1 VKAIALRGFS
11 RLAADGVTGVSHVVE
26 AMQDAILER
35 LPLPARIAP
44 RAVGGIAGLVH
55 RSVRGIARG
64 VGGGIDRL
72 VAHAA
77 PTHWHGDGS
86 ASERQLRAIA
96 NGVLGDHLAA
106 SGNPL
111 ALPMRLWIDGVA
123 VDACDDALAAR
134 LAGASPRLLLLV
146 HGLCMAP
153 SQWRRGEHDHGA
165 MLADAHG
172 WTPVYLEY
180 NSGLRV
186 ARNGRELAAVL
197 QRLAD
202 AWPVPLED
210 IGIVGHSMGGLL
222 ARSAIHQARRAGLDW
237 PRRLR
242 DLVFLGT
249 PHFGAPLER
258 IGHGV
263 DKLLLATPWSAPL
276 AMLGRTR
283 SAGITD
289 LRHGALL
296 DSHGSEGGD
305 PAQDPVPLPRGV
317 RCRTIAASL
326 HEPGGA
332 RARRWIGDGLVP
344 LDSALGRHP
353 DRTLALRFPRDSQRV
368 VEDAGH
374 FDLLGDPRVS
384 ESLLEWL
391 EPAPRASRR
400 ARG

>member
-1 VKAIALRGFS
+1 LTRLTLIA
-11 RLAADGVTGVSHVVE
+11 
-26 AMQDAILER
+26 
-35 LPLPARIAP
+35 
-44 RAVGGIAGLVH
+44 
-55 RSVRGIARG
+55 
-64 VGGGIDRL
+64 
-72 VAHAA
+72 
-77 PTHWHGDGS
+77 
-86 ASERQLRAIA
+86 
-96 NGVLGDHLAA
+96 
-106 SGNPL
+106 
-111 ALPMRLWIDGVA
+111 
-123 VDACDDALAAR
+123 
-134 LAGASPRLLLLV
+134 
-146 HGLCMAP
+146 
-153 SQWRRGEHDHGA
+153 
-165 MLADAHG
+165 
-172 WTPVYLEY
+172 
-180 NSGLRV
+180 
-186 ARNGRELAAVL
+186 
-197 QRLAD
+197 
-202 AWPVPLED
+202 
-210 IGIVGHSMGGLL
+210 HSMGGLV
-222 ARSAIHQARRAGLDW
+222 ARSAHAAGVAAGHTW
-237 PRRLR
+237 PNHLKT
-242 DLVFLGT
+242 LVCLGT
-249 PHFGAPLER
+249 PHHGAPLER
-258 IGHGV
+258 AGAWV
-263 DKLLLATPWSAPL
+263 DTLLQLTPYSAPF
-276 AMLGRTR
+276 ARLGQLR